1 MPNMSNELLV
11 PALGVALA
19 GAVLVFGA
27 LRLARRPRPAPVAR
41 GAPAAVAEPLD
52 DQAMVRCPVHQL
64 IPGLL
69 ETTAALGSEP
79 RAWTAFDQLVRENL
93 GRCLG
98 AGRVRCYRTLPG
110 CGALVPLGRALRED
124 EPPVAAIE
132 DDLLL
137 HVASTGREYYAL
149 DPAQG
154 PLIRDL
160 ASRSSATWTWVWP
173 VTIERVVHGVIAL
186 HDLPDPTVLS
196 PEVRTTVRQVVT
208 FCWWHVTC
216 AEQLAVARR
225 TDPATGGLT
234 RQDFQ
239 IAAERVLAK
248 SYAENEPVVLVA
260 LTTEGLRGLDDTGR
274 WRERDALL
282 TRLGRALARRTRSD
296 DLIGRFSD
304 DRFVILLR
312 RLDRTLGRLIAEKL
326 LAAAQECAT
335 EVGALDERI
344 RFRAG
349 LASSHPGRLSLAEL
363 LAAAFTAAE
372 QARQERRP
380 LAVHTAAVTPVAVRR
395 GGPEAG
401 QANSDATCAS
411 REGPQP

>member
-1 MPNMSNELLV
+1 MPSMSDGLLV
-11 PALGVALA
+11 PVLGLTLVGAL
-19 GAVLVFGA
+19 LVFGA
-27 LRLARRPRPAPVAR
+27 LRLVRRPRPVPLVR
-41 GAPAAVAEPLD
+41 EAPAAMAELPD
-52 DQAMVRCPVHQL
+52 DPARVRCPVHEL

-69 ETTAALGSEP
+69 EAAFDLHSGP
-79 RAWTAFDQLVRENL
+79 KAWSAFDQLVREKL

-98 AGRVRCYRTLPG
+98 AGRVRCYRVLPG
-110 CGALVPLGRALRED
+110 SGALVPLGRAPRED
-124 EPPVAAIE
+124 EPPGAAIE

-149 DPAQG
+149 DPARG
-154 PLIRDL
+154 PLLSEL
-160 ASRSSATWTWVWP
+160 AARAPTAWTWVWP
-173 VTIERVVHGVIAL
+173 VCVEQIVHGVIAL
-186 HDLPDPTVLS
+186 HDLRDPTVLS
-196 PEVRTTVRQVVT
+196 PEVRATVRQVVT

-216 AEQLAVARR
+216 VEQLAVARR

-239 IAAERVLAK
+239 IAAERVLAE

-260 LTTEGLRGLDDTGR
+260 LTTEGLRGLDDSGR

-282 TRLGRALARRTRSD
+282 ARLGRALARRTRSD

-326 LAAAQECAT
+326 LAAAEQCAA
-335 EVGALDERI
+335 EVGALGERI

-349 LASSHPGRLSLAEL
+349 LVSSHPGHLSLPEL
-363 LAAAFTAAE
+363 LAAAFAAVE
-372 QARQERRP
+372 QARQEHRP
-380 LAVHTAAVTPVAVRR
+380 LAVHTPAVGPAAARR
-395 GGPEAG
+395 GDREAG
-401 QANSDATCAS
+401 PADGDTTSAS
-411 REGPQP
+411 RKDAQP